1 MKLFPV
7 FADVISPVFIIMNV
21 LGQLLLAGA
30 LIAAVVLLTIFILRK
45 RKK

>member
-7 FADVISPVFIIMNV
+7 FADVISPVGILLQAGF
-21 LGQLLLAGA
+21 QLLLAAA
-30 LIAAVVLLTIFILRK
+30 LIAAVVILTIFILRK